1 MGCKDQEP
9 SSTSGPPQPP
19 RDRPAE
25 PYQPPEIAWEEEFA
39 PLADS
44 ICDINPLDPSCQ

>member
-1 MGCKDQEP
+1 MGPKDQEP
-9 SSTSGPPQPP
+9 TSTSGPL
-19 RDRPAE
+19 RRPSDPGGE
-25 PYQPPEIAWEEEFA
+25 DYQPPQVAWEEEFA